1 MKDRRIRKT
10 EQAVQSALA
19 KLLSEKDIT
28 DITIK
33 ELCEKADINKSTF
46 YLHYRDIYDCADS
59 LMNNAVNRTIEVM
72 DPYDF
77 TELVKH
83 LPEIM
88 EKIMFIFS
96 ENKDLYIPFLNSPKH
111 SLALYKIKQRTIEK
125 LVEKTV
131 DKNIPEI
138 IAKSV
143 ISFMVCGIIGVL
155 EQNKFDEITPE
166 VTSVL
171 TDKIQNGFIYSK
183 DV

>member
-1 MKDRRIRKT
+1 
-10 EQAVQSALA
+10 
-19 KLLSEKDIT
+19 
-28 DITIK
+28 
-33 ELCEKADINKSTF
+33 
-46 YLHYRDIYDCADS
+46 
-59 LMNNAVNRTIEVM
+59 
-72 DPYDF
+72 
-77 TELVKH
+77 
-83 LPEIM
+83 
-88 EKIMFIFS
+88 MFIFS